1 MPGKTTRTPTP
12 VARFLDDRG
21 INRAD
26 AAEAL
31 GLSRGSLNMLVG
43 GHVLA
48 WAKVRRRFVEVYGA
62 DPFPAAAGEV
72 AREALAA
79 IAADDIG
86 RAAAV
91 LFPLAGEIAP

>member
-1 MPGKTTRTPTP
+1 MSDNTTRTLTP
-12 VARFLDDRG
+12 VARFLADQG
-21 INRAD
+21 IDRAD

-31 GLSRGSLNMLVG
+31 GLSRGSLDMLVG
-43 GHVLA
+43 GHVVP

-91 LFPLAGEIAP
+91 LLPLAGEMAP